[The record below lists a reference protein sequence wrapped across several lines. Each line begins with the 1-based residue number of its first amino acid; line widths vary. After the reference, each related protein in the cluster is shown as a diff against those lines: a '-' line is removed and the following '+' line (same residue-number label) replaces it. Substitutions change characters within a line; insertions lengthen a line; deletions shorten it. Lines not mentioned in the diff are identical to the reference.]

1 MGSDLPLI
9 AALGAGRMG
18 RGIAHAFAYAGHEVL
33 LIDSKPRTA
42 GELQEIRDSAL
53 AEVDASL
60 ATIAALGVFDD
71 RLRPA
76 ILARIRFVAYEEA
89 AAALARADVL
99 FEGVPEVAEAKRA
112 AFALACRHLRADAI
126 VASTT
131 STMLSTELAAMV
143 THPERFLNAHWLNP
157 AYLVPLV
164 EVSPHSGTA
173 PDVVQQV
180 RVLLEAIGK
189 KPVVCAAAPGYIVPR
204 FQVLFMNE
212 AARMVEEGLA
222 TAEDIDRAVRYGFG
236 FRYATMGVVEFIDYG
251 GVDILFH
258 ASRYMSQALGDARFN
273 APDIVDR
280 HMREGRIG
288 LKSGAGFFDYRDTDT
303 ATYRADVLKR
313 QVELLKHLGLLPAPS
328 ASLAQAQTTAIEAS
342 ANPRRGG

>member
-1 MGSDLPLI
+1 MASDLPLI
-9 AALGAGRMG
+9 AAFGAGRMG
-18 RGIAHAFAYAGHEVL
+18 RGMAHAFAYAGHEVL
-33 LIDSKPRTA
+33 LIDSKPRSARQLEETRNA
-42 GELQEIRDSAL
+42 AL

-71 RLRPA
+71 AWRPA
-76 ILARIRFVAYEEA
+76 ILGRIGFVSFEEA
-89 AAALARADVL
+89 PAALARAEVL

-112 AFALACRHLRADAI
+112 AFAFVCRYLRSDAI
-126 VASTT
+126 LASTT

-164 EVSPHSGTA
+164 EISPHAGTDPA
-173 PDVVQQV
+173 LVL
-180 RVLLEAIGK
+180 RMRALLEAIGK

-222 TAEDIDRAVRYGFG
+222 TAEDIDRAIRYGFG

-251 GVDILFH
+251 GVDILYH
-258 ASRYMSQALGDARFN
+258 ASRYMSQALGDARFA

-280 HMREGRIG
+280 HMRDGRIG
-288 LKSGAGFFDYRDTDT
+288 LKSGEGFFDYRGTDT
-303 ATYRADVLKR
+303 AAYRADVLKR
-313 QVELLKHLGLLPAPS
+313 QVDLLKHLGLLPAPH
-328 ASLAQAQTTAIEAS
+328 ASLAQARKVVAAEVVDPVQ
-342 ANPRRGG
+342 GG

>member
-9 AALGAGRMG
+9 AAYGAGRMG
-18 RGIAHAFAYAGHEVL
+18 RGIAHAFAYAGHAVL

-42 GELQEIRDSAL
+42 QQLEETRNAAL

-71 RLRPA
+71 ALRPA
-76 ILARIRFVAYEEA
+76 ILKRICFVANEEA
-89 AAALARADVL
+89 PAALARADVL
-99 FEGVPEVAEAKRA
+99 FEGVPETAEAKRA
-112 AFALACRHLRADAI
+112 AFAFVCRYLRCDAI
-126 VASTT
+126 LASTT

-143 THPERFLNAHWLNP
+143 THPERFFNAHWLNP

-164 EVSPHSGTA
+164 EVSPHSGSDPA
-173 PDVVQQV
+173 LVL
-180 RVLLEAIGK
+180 RMRALLEAIGK
-189 KPVVCAAAPGYIVPR
+189 QPVVCAAAPGYIVPR

-222 TAEDIDRAVRYGFG
+222 TAEDIDRAIRYGFG

-251 GVDILFH
+251 GVDILYH
-258 ASRYMSQALGDARFN
+258 ASRYMSQALGDARFA

-280 HMREGRIG
+280 HMHEGRIG
-288 LKSGAGFFDYRDTDT
+288 LKSGEGFFDYRGTDT
-303 ATYRADVLKR
+303 AAYRADVLKR
-313 QVELLKHLGLLPAPS
+313 QVELLKHLGLVPAPD
-328 ASLAQAQTTAIEAS
+328 AAIDRAV
-342 ANPRRGG
+342 